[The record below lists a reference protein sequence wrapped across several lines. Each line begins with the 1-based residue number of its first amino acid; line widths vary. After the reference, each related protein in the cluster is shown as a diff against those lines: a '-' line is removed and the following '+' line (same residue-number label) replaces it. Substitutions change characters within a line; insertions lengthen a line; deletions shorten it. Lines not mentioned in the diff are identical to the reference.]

1 MVFTEDGGGGDI
13 VYKSNDGVWR
23 IRPESGEQPSPSTD
37 AVDVGGVSSSS
48 LRGSVTSNSSPL
60 SPSDPS
66 TESLNS
72 VQARLR
78 LTHVHDTPHQES
90 VRMYGETTITLGL
103 DDGTCERYKSS
114 VPPGRRYASPAGL
127 FNTGTN
133 LLTSLLEMNCDFAPN
148 NHHFQVPWGKHNP
161 LAARNTHTPKMYEGK
176 GLVVSDCLP
185 IVMVKDPLT
194 WMNSMCKN
202 RYAANWA
209 HRHVSCPNFL
219 DPDGSQIPVKV
230 VFQPE
235 VEHPEWGHKTYPG
248 LVGMWNEWYG
258 DYISDSINE
267 DFPRLIV
274 RYEDLLFRPE
284 DTVNGICT
292 CAGGTSKGPF
302 KTLQTAAKSHGN
314 TGGKEA
320 SMIKYGDE
328 ERRVV
333 GYKDEDL
340 KFFDENIDR
349 RIMGL
354 LGYKLSGIEE
364 GTGGGGEG

>member
-1 MVFTEDGGGGDI
+1 
-13 VYKSNDGVWR
+13 
-23 IRPESGEQPSPSTD
+23 
-37 AVDVGGVSSSS
+37 
-48 LRGSVTSNSSPL
+48 
-60 SPSDPS
+60 
-66 TESLNS
+66 
-72 VQARLR
+72 
-78 LTHVHDTPHQES
+78 
-90 VRMYGETTITLGL
+90 MYGETTRTLGL

-114 VPPGRRYASPAGL
+114 VPAGRRYASPAGL

-133 LLTSLLEMNCDFAPN
+133 LLTSLLEMNCDFKPN

-161 LAARNTHTPKMYEGK
+161 IAARNTHTPKTYEGK
-176 GLVVSDCLP
+176 GLVVEDCLP
-185 IVMVKDPLT
+185 LVMVKDPLT

-202 RYAANWA
+202 RYAAYWK
-209 HRHVSCPNFL
+209 HQQVECPNFL
-219 DPDGSQIPVKV
+219 DEDGSQIPVKV
-230 VFQPE
+230 TYQSA

-258 DYISDSINE
+258 DYIGDSVD

-284 DTVNGICT
+284 ETVKGICD
-292 CAGGTSKGPF
+292 CAGGKFKEDGEF
-302 KTLQTAAKSHGN
+302 KTKEGAAKSHGN

-340 KFFDENIDR
+340 KFFDENIDM
-349 RIMGL
+349 RIMNL
-354 LGYKLSGIEE
+354 LGYKLSGLEE
-364 GTGGGGEG
+364 GTEGGGGG